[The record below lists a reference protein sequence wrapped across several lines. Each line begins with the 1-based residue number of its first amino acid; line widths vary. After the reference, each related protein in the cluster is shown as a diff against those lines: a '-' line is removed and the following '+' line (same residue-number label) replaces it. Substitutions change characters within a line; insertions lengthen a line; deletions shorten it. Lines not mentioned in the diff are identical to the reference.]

1 MMNPQPRLFADA
13 IGCCVER
20 AHCQCWEAQ
29 RIGVSDVFLWLSLW
43 LMAPWYGLGWSL
55 GSGWCVHDWFS
66 CKTVPIPSMGLVYL
80 PTWMVVCYGFH
91 VGKYTS
97 PMDPMGCEQWDLL
110 ICPCVSSEYSE
121 EISELLCQTHQRS
134 RSWQFINVLPYHYNS
149 TCVYIYIYYTLYTY
163 TYHIHVIYI
172 YIIFKPYT
180 YFWIIW
186 DFVGFQR
193 SQLLSLVISCHWSE
207 ISQIKSPCIHM
218 TGRK

>member
-149 TCVYIYIYYTLYTY
+149 TCVYIYILYI
-163 TYHIHVIYI
+163 IHIYI
-172 YIIFKPYT
+172 SYT
-180 YFWIIW
+180 CDIYNI
-186 DFVGFQR
+186 
-193 SQLLSLVISCHWSE
+193 
-207 ISQIKSPCIHM
+207 
-218 TGRK
+218 